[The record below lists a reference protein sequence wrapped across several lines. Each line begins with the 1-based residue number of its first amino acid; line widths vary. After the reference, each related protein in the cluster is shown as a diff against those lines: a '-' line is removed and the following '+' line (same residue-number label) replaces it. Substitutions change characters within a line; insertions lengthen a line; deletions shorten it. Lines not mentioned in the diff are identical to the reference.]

1 MKVLLFVVTISM
13 VVLSLVTLQAQ
24 QCPQGFTSVGR
35 LYADSGGGREVKQHN
50 VTVLLPENFH
60 LDRSKQQNQLVA
72 AGGGASSDMTA
83 DRVPGGLYIIPG
95 GDKEWAVSEPD
106 LGVAKMEDETIK
118 QYKYSM
124 YLYCATGDSVVNRL
138 GGGCNVH
145 VDVCAKP
152 R

>member
-1 MKVLLFVVTISM
+1 MKGFTTVLFL
-13 VVLSLVTLQAQ
+13 TLAVFLPAASGA
-24 QCPQGFTSVGR
+24 QCPPGLQSIGR

-50 VTVLLPENFH
+50 VTVVFPDYFH
-60 LDRSKQQNQLVA
+60 LDRSFHQSEIVA

-83 DRVPGGLYIIPG
+83 ARVPAGLYIIPG

-106 LGVAKMEDETIK
+106 LGVAAMDDETIR

-124 YLYCATGDSVVNRL
+124 YLYCATGDSVPNRL

-152 R
+152 RG